1 MEKLKPP
8 TTKNKIFFQ
17 TYNEPQERIF
27 SPSYYFHPSTNQT
40 LYCMVL
46 VLSTTRVASTSSI
59 IVITYTTTSS
69 SSSSNSNRI
78 NIAAITR
85 AATSTVSTTSRCHL
99 THRMPMAVI
108 TAARRRGSSDGI
120 LPSPEEP
127 KNIAHPTTP
136 IKSPVVLL
144 LHCLQK

>member
-46 VLSTTRVASTSSI
+46 VLSTTRTRIAPTNCI
-59 IVITYTTTSS
+59 IIIAYTT
-69 SSSSNSNRI
+69 SSSNSNRI